1 MKPSKIR
8 RYTDIKTAFSGALI
22 CAFALLRVIRLLLVF
37 LLRTRKENGV
47 TGPRTVNVA

>member
-8 RYTDIKTAFSGALI
+8 RDTDIKKAFSGALV
-22 CAFALLRVIRLLLVF
+22 CVFALLRVIRLLLVF
-37 LLRTRKENGV
+37 LLCPRKENGV